1 MNPVH
6 RLFQPAF
13 LGSLRAPN
21 RFVASAA
28 WLGGAD
34 PQGALSPLLAGRYE
48 AYAAGEVGT
57 VIPGGAFVC
66 PEGRLLPGQWGLH
79 RDEGEADVADLAER
93 VHRHGA
99 LLVVQ
104 LAHGGFLRH
113 PALGNGATRG
123 PSEGADPLWG
133 RRIHPL
139 SERDL
144 EAIRESFA
152 TQPPLRAVRGGAD
165 GVQIHAAH
173 GTLPAQFLSPLWNRR
188 EDRYGGS
195 PENRRRF
202 LSELVRTL
210 RETLPAST
218 PLWVKL
224 SLSEEAPGGYDLPE
238 GLEAALACLDGGAEV
253 LEVSSGS
260 LYSPPLPRPLAGGD
274 LHGPLGGSLRLP
286 RPGPAGPAPPDAP
299 GAHRGPAQPPD
310 PGSPPGGRGG
320 PGLRP
325 LPSPPGGT
333 GPGEP
338 LEGGRRPTRRL
349 LLLQRLPQ
357 RGGTRAGGLPGAAG
371 TGGGLLGVPGP
382 GLKEAE

>member
-13 LGSLRAPN
+13 LGSLRASN

-34 PQGALSPLLAGRYE
+34 PLGALSPLLAGRYE

-57 VIPGGAFVC
+57 VIPGGAFVR
-66 PEGRLLPGQWGLH
+66 PEGQLLPGQWGLH

-113 PALGNGATRG
+113 PALGDGATPG

-152 TQPPLRAVRGGAD
+152 AAALRAVRGGAD
-165 GVQIHAAH
+165 GVELHAAH

-188 EDRYGGS
+188 EDRFGGS

-210 RETLPAST
+210 REALPAST

-224 SLSEEAPGGYDLPE
+224 SLSEEVPGGYDLQE

-260 LYSPPLPRPLAGGD
+260 LYSPPALAPWRVGVSTGPSEAPFASHARALRALRPQAPLVLTGGLRSLPTLGALLEEGVAQGFGLCRPLLAEPD
-274 LHGPLGGSLRLP
+274 LVNRWREDDA
-286 RPGPAGPAPPDAP
+286 RPAACFSCNACLK
-299 GAHRGPAQPPD
+299 GA
-310 PGSPPGGRGG
+310 G
-320 PGLRP
+320 PGLVDCPVQR
-325 LPSPPGGT
+325 
-333 GPGEP
+333 ERM
-338 LEGGRRPTRRL
+338 EGCWESRDL
-349 LLLQRLPQ
+349 D
-357 RGGTRAGGLPGAAG
+357 
-371 TGGGLLGVPGP
+371 
-382 GLKEAE
+382 